1 MTRNVQKRDA
11 VAMASKH
18 SLSVPQEFITMIL
31 NEKAGYFHQVEGW
44 TLNCA
49 TIGAVLADLSLKS
62 RIDTDEETLFLLDAT
77 KTGDEVLDLCLAE
90 IASNPDPQKPR
101 YWIERLAVHSEDIID
116 ATLKH
121 LVQLEIMTHHEGG
134 FYTTNHCDWYAELQ
148 QYPKSETVGKYINS
162 RIEKVIFTDIIP
174 DPKDSLIIG
183 LLSAC
188 DIIKFIFDDLE
199 EKQEQRVELICKI
212 EQINRV
218 ISTTVKQVAIAPTLQ
233 YSPITK
239 PIPKIPLR
247 SLILNRHLWDRN
259 LPALFGNLA
268 ERYGPVFQIGPPLQK
283 PRTFLAGPIAN
294 HWVRRNS
301 RKFMTSGNYFREMEM
316 VCGANNLL
324 PSLDGAD
331 HFRLRKLMVRVYSN
345 ARFYERLDDMLRLSR
360 QFMISQKWQAGSE
373 LKVQRDSRLLT
384 NFQMFNI
391 LLSTD
396 AQDLFDD
403 LVKWNERAI
412 VCYVADFLPKFM
424 ARTPAMK
431 RRFRLYEKLARRIEQ
446 NHLPIQR
453 AEATQE
459 LADELI
465 ALHNSDPQF
474 IPEQNLLF
482 MLAAT
487 PIFQSLYLGD
497 MLGFVLFE
505 MARQPDISARIR
517 EEANEMFADGD
528 PGKEDFTPDKF
539 DVTRRFL
546 MECLRLYPIIGVS
559 LRNVAN
565 SCVLENYSLPLREK
579 MYIVQTAAHYMS
591 DCFVEPYKFD
601 IDRYLP
607 PRNEHSGPGYAPYGL
622 DAHTCAGRAWMHLH
636 LTITMLLVA
645 YYFEFE
651 PLPKDYKLKINSFPA
666 LSVTGKLRL
675 RIANQLHEF
684 PT

>member
-1 MTRNVQKRDA
+1 MTP
-11 VAMASKH
+11 KH
-18 SLSVPQEFITMIL
+18 PLSIPQEFITMIL

-49 TIGAVLADLSLKS
+49 AIGAVLADLSLRS
-62 RIDTDEETLFLLDAT
+62 RIDTDEESIFLLDST

-90 IASNPDPQKPR
+90 IASNPDPQEPR

-116 ATLKH
+116 TTLKH

-134 FYTTNHCDWYAELQ
+134 FYTTNHCDWYAEQ
-148 QYPKSETVGKYINS
+148 RQYPKSETVGQYMNS
-162 RIEKVIFTDIIP
+162 RIEKAVFTDTIP
-174 DPKDSLIIG
+174 DPRDSLIIG
-183 LLSAC
+183 LLNAC
-188 DIIKFIFDDLE
+188 EIIKFIFDELGE
-199 EKQEQRVELICKI
+199 EQEQRIELICRI
-212 EQINRV
+212 EKLNRV
-218 ISTTVKQVAIAPTLQ
+218 IPVSVRQVVVAPALQ
-233 YSPITK
+233 RLPHTK
-239 PIPKIPLR
+239 PIPKIPMR
-247 SLILNRHLWDRN
+247 TMISNRHLWDGN
-259 LPALFGNLA
+259 LPALFGSLA
-268 ERYGPVFQIGPPLQK
+268 KRYGPVFQIGVPFQK
-283 PRTFLAGPIAN
+283 PRTFLAGPTAN

-301 RKFMTSGNYFREMEM
+301 RKFTTSGNYFREVEM
-316 VCGANNLL
+316 LCGANNLL
-324 PSLDGAD
+324 PSLDGPE
-331 HFRLRKLMVRVYSN
+331 HFRLRKLMARVYSN
-345 ARFYERLDDMLRLSR
+345 ASFYDRLDDMLRLSR
-360 QFMISQKWQAGSE
+360 QFMVDQKWQAGSE

-384 NFQMFNI
+384 NFQMFKV

-396 AQDLFDD
+396 AQDLFED

-412 VCYVADFLPKFM
+412 LCYVANFLPKFM
-424 ARTPAMK
+424 AHTPTMK

-446 NHLPIQR
+446 NHLPLQR
-453 AEATQE
+453 ADAIPE

-487 PIFQSLYLGD
+487 PIFQSIYLGD

-505 MARQPDISARIR
+505 MARQPHISARIR
-517 EEANEMFADGD
+517 EEANEIFADGD
-528 PGKEDFTPDKF
+528 PSKDEFTPEKF

-579 MYIVQTAAHYMS
+579 LYIVQSAAHYMS
-591 DCFVEPYKFD
+591 DCFPEPYEFD

-607 PRNEHSGPGYAPYGL
+607 PRNEHNGPVYAPYGL
-622 DAHTCAGRAWMHLH
+622 DAHTCAGQVWFHLQ
-636 LTITMLLVA
+636 LTVTMLLIA

-651 PLPKDYKLKINSFPA
+651 PLPKDYKLKIDPFPA
-666 LSVTGKLRL
+666 LSVTKKLKL
-675 RIANQLHEF
+675 RIASQLHQL
-684 PT
+684 PA